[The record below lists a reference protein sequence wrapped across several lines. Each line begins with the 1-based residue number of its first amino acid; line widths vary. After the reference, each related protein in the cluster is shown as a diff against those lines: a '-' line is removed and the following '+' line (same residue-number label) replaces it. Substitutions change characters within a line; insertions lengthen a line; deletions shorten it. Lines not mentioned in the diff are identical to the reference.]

1 MARPSPRISVPVAL
15 AAVTLAYSPA
25 QAQRS
30 AAPPPGFD
38 AYVAQVLRAAFSVPG
53 DQVKM
58 VPASPEV
65 DFSFDFQDLLL
76 RPVGEA
82 GAPRP

>member
-1 MARPSPRISVPVAL
+1 VPVAL

-30 AAPPPGFD
+30 ATPPPGFD
-38 AYVAQVLRAAFSVPG
+38 AYVAQVLKAFAVPG

-58 VPASPEV
+58 EPASPEV